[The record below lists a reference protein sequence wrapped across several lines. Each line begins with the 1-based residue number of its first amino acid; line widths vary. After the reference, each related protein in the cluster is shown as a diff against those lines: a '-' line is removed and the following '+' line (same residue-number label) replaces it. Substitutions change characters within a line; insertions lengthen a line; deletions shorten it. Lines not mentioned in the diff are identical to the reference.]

1 MRKAILHID
10 GDGFFASCEISLNP
24 ALRGKPVVTGQERG
38 IATAM
43 SPEAK
48 KLGVSRGMPI
58 FQVKKNFPQVVV
70 VNSNYHSYGIF
81 AQRMYDIVTRY
92 TDQVE
97 EYSIDECFALLHDSE
112 GATDLVAVAREI
124 KETLQKELGM
134 TFSLGLAPTKVLA
147 KVASKWNKP
156 DGFTVITH
164 ADIEAFLKDML
175 VSKVWGIGPAQ
186 SQHLYSI
193 GIKTALELIQKPLEW
208 INATQHKHI
217 RELWHELGG
226 QEVYKVHHE
235 RDDDQASIQKTRTF
249 TPPTQD
255 KEKLFSE
262 LAYNVE
268 AACQKARHARLVPSR
283 VYYFLKTQEFRY
295 HRHEIVLTIP
305 TTSPH
310 AILNAIKDTFDT
322 IYREGVD
329 YRATGVTLSDLRPV
343 EVSQN
348 DLFGEVVENQK
359 WIEIYKIADLID
371 RRYGSR
377 TIRLASSQ
385 RAYKRRG
392 ARPTRLLKIPYM
404 GEVL

>member
-1 MRKAILHID
+1 MRRAIVHID

-24 ALRGKPVVTGQERG
+24 KLKGKPVVTGQERG

-48 KLGVSRGMPI
+48 KLGISRGMPI
-58 FQVKKNFPQVVV
+58 YQVKKNFSQAVVV
-70 VNSNYHSYGIF
+70 QSNYHIYGIF
-81 AQRMYDIVTRY
+81 AQRMYDIVRRY

-97 EYSIDECFALLHDSE
+97 EYSIDECFGLLYDSE
-112 GATDLVAVAREI
+112 GALDIVAVAREI
-124 KETLQKELGM
+124 KETLHKELGM
-134 TFSLGLAPTKVLA
+134 TFSMGVAPTKVLA

-156 DGFTVITH
+156 DGFTVITE
-164 ADIEAFLKDML
+164 DKIEEFLKDML
-175 VSKVWGIGPAQ
+175 VSKIWGIGPAQ
-186 SQHLYSI
+186 SQHLYSL
-193 GIKTALELIQKPLEW
+193 GIRTALELIERPLEW
-208 INATQHKHI
+208 INSTQHKHI
-217 RELWHELGG
+217 RELWHELRG
-226 QEVYKVHHE
+226 ESVYKVHYE

-249 TPPTQD
+249 TPPTSD

-262 LAYNVE
+262 VAWNVE
-268 AACQKARHARLVPSR
+268 AACQKARHAQLVPGR

-295 HRHEIVLTIP
+295 HRHEIILTIP

-329 YRATGVTLSDLRPV
+329 YRATGITLSDLRPL

-348 DLFGEVVENQK
+348 DLFGEVVENSK

-371 RRYGSR
+371 RRYGTR
-377 TIRLASSQ
+377 TMRLASSQ

-392 ARPTRLLKIPYM
+392 VRPSRLLKIPYM